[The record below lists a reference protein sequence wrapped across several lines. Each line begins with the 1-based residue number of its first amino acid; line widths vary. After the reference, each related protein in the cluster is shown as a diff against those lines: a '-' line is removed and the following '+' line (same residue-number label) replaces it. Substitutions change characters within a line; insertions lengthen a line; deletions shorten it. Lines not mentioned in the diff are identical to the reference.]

1 MAINSNADII
11 RTLLRGHWY
20 PYLPFDPSPKQLAF
34 CALPHTE
41 ALYGGAAGSGKLIP
55 LDEVLPSP
63 NGWVTMGSLRVGDSL
78 FDEKGKVCKVT
89 KVYETNP
96 EPSLVQF
103 TFDDGTT
110 VVSCVDHQWVTM
122 TDKERELA
130 YKRRPEYREERQ
142 LKRPSRAGGNRS
154 ASQTAGIV
162 LSNKTRKYNYLSPP
176 AGEIRTTQQIVNT
189 LRYRGRANHSIPVA
203 EPIQL
208 PEKEY
213 LLDPYLL
220 GCWLGDGSAESGRIT
235 GLDEEIFTAF
245 VEAGFVVR
253 EHKNPVSKGIL
264 GLFPILKKLGV
275 AGNKHVPAE
284 YLWGSINQRLAL
296 LQGLMDTDGY
306 VDSNGHCEFTN
317 TNKALAETVV
327 QLINS
332 LGNKAVISEGRAT
345 LNGKDCGPKYRISW
359 SGTLCPFR
367 LSRKVV
373 RWKPPKTPSTRLR
386 YIIKADFVASRPGKC
401 IQVDSSKSLFLVGRQ
416 MVPTHNSA
424 VLLMDALRY
433 VDVPNY
439 AAIIFRRSLT
449 DLKRNGGLL
458 DLAFQWLGPRLGK
471 DCYYEAS
478 THMFKWA
485 NNASLT
491 FGYIGSATA
500 WEHYQGGNYQYIGWD
515 ELTQHSQ
522 QDYGEMFSRLRRNG
536 CALHADFP
544 QPDCNVCVGYKHLR
558 NVPLKVRGTCVDSGD
573 VLTEGGWKPIQ
584 DILPG
589 EKVYSVSSDGCLQ
602 LKEVLGSY
610 QNDWDGSL
618 IRIKKKNLYMSFTP
632 EHRLVHITRRGK
644 YKIVPWE
651 DHKGSSLMLARAP
664 LSLEAFGVSYTDDEL
679 AFLGL
684 FLAEGCTNS
693 VVRRGNYKVVVT
705 QCKKENQSR
714 IADLLTRL
722 GYNWNLSKNGD
733 FQITNKALW
742 ERFRVFGKAHQK
754 YVPRDILKNATK
766 EQLEILFSW
775 MVFGDGSQKTKEGSI
790 TYVTSSKQLADDVS
804 EIGLKLSYK
813 VMINHQVLPNPNHN
827 DRYNIYLT
835 QWTTTPV
842 TLVDKGL
849 VRNDVTS
856 ITYKGKV
863 YCLKVEENENFI
875 IRQKGVVWISGNT
888 NPGGRGHIWVKKR
901 FKLFKNKAS
910 KIPNPITLKNEMWES
925 GDPEKPYL
933 PGFFVDNPGLDHE
946 TYKKNLKLIGDRQ
959 REAQLLEGDWDWVAG
974 GVFDPGWFLNK
985 YEYRNG
991 YYAILSPTTG
1001 IATGSFHEKSL
1012 RIFTVVD
1019 VACSVREGMGDRSF
1033 RASQGGE
1040 LPASW
1045 TVIGTFGLTPK
1056 NELLVLDIKRFQQE
1070 APAIFDGIKKTCHEY
1085 RPMYVALEANGPGKP
1100 IAQMLHQM
1108 GVPIKEVITFVD
1120 KPSNS
1125 AEAQVRCKQG
1135 KVLLPKD
1142 DSAIWVNDFLGE
1154 VTTWTGHPHETDDQ
1168 VDVLSNACHE
1178 FTRLC
1183 GNMDRKAAA
1192 ILHARDLPFVSKKH
1206 GRIFDYPTQMD
1217 LLPYN

>member
-558 NVPLKVRGTCVDSGD
+558 NVPLKVRGT
-573 VLTEGGWKPIQ
+573 
-584 DILPG
+584 
-589 EKVYSVSSDGCLQ
+589 
-602 LKEVLGSY
+602 
-610 QNDWDGSL
+610 
-618 IRIKKKNLYMSFTP
+618 
-632 EHRLVHITRRGK
+632 
-644 YKIVPWE
+644 
-651 DHKGSSLMLARAP
+651 
-664 LSLEAFGVSYTDDEL
+664 
-679 AFLGL
+679 
-684 FLAEGCTNS
+684 
-693 VVRRGNYKVVVT
+693 
-705 QCKKENQSR
+705 
-714 IADLLTRL
+714 
-722 GYNWNLSKNGD
+722 
-733 FQITNKALW
+733 
-742 ERFRVFGKAHQK
+742 
-754 YVPRDILKNATK
+754 
-766 EQLEILFSW
+766 
-775 MVFGDGSQKTKEGSI
+775 
-790 TYVTSSKQLADDVS
+790 
-804 EIGLKLSYK
+804 
-813 VMINHQVLPNPNHN
+813 
-827 DRYNIYLT
+827 
-835 QWTTTPV
+835 
-842 TLVDKGL
+842 
-849 VRNDVTS
+849 
-856 ITYKGKV
+856 
-863 YCLKVEENENFI
+863 
-875 IRQKGVVWISGNT
+875 T

-910 KIPNPITLKNEMWES
+910 KIPNPITGLNQMWES